1 MFNEMEREALRL
13 RLEQLND
20 KEITVMQEIQKE
32 RDNIYSKLRDLDGK
46 DVEYPTINKKLS
58 LINLAGATA
67 QKLKQTKYSNQ
78 QSLPTNNV
86 SPLNSATQTL
96 HRSKTSIQREEALK
110 ILNKQEEGIRGARLR
125 TEIEKETGM
134 KIKNM
139 TTFMGGLMKH
149 HPEVKKPYRGQYA
162 IQNEKSFE

>member
-1 MFNEMEREALRL
+1 MFNEMERESLRL

-32 RDNIYSKLRDLDGK
+32 RDNIYSKLRELDGK
-46 DVEYPTINKKLS
+46 DVESPTINKKLS